1 MTFEKHLFISYA
13 HADNKTTPDD
23 NKGWVSRFHEYL
35 ESYLSTNIGEDA
47 AIWRDE
53 RLRGNDIFASE
64 IVEQF
69 PHTAVLV
76 SLLSPRYIESEWCIR
91 EVNEFCDVAGKHGGL
106 VVDNKARVLR
116 VMLTD
121 RDRLHSALAST
132 KCDPF
137 RSQALRRKEAR
148 DARSFGCVCGE
159 RGVCRSARTVATCAN
174 TPAIVLGV
182 RTGNQ
187 RRPPTAL
194 LGDEAHSVRRRYWSR
209 RTRAGSR
216 RSLCGANH
224 RPARRH
230 PKGRWGFLC
239 VYRRRRWLTLTVV
252 VQRAR

>member
-106 VVDNKARVLR
+106 VVDNKARVFGSCLR
-116 VMLTD
+116 IGIGYIPHWRQRSVI
-121 RDRLHSALAST
+121 
-132 KCDPF
+132 PF
-137 RSQALRRKEAR
+137 
-148 DARSFGCVCGE
+148 
-159 RGVCRSARTVATCAN
+159 
-174 TPAIVLGV
+174 GV
-182 RTGNQ
+182 RRSVEKKLVTQGRLAAFAENVVFVAQ
-187 RRPPTAL
+187 R
-194 LGDEAHSVRRRYWSR
+194 VR
-209 RTRAGSR
+209 
-216 RSLCGANH
+216 
-224 RPARRH
+224 
-230 PKGRWGFLC
+230 
-239 VYRRRRWLTLTVV
+239 
-252 VQRAR
+252 